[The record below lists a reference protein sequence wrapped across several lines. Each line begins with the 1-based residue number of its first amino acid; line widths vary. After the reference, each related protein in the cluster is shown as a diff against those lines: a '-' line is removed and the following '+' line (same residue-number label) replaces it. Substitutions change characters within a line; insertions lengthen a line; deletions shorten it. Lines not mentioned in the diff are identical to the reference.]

1 MFTSVNKNLNFAQL
15 IVLCKNPSMIKGRL
29 PPLRTALYLLFL
41 LVPVI
46 VYAQS
51 TGQTVVHIHETPD
64 PQSVTTASGAVGLSL
79 KTTFSLL
86 DQDNQVLM
94 AFEIENA
101 SIELED
107 DSYTAVVQELDD
119 PWTVVLLIDA
129 STTMGGYTTSS
140 AFKASKN
147 AITSAMSALP
157 DSTNIAIL
165 TFADSVTTR
174 LEFTQSKEA
183 IAPAIRGVMATSF
196 GNSCLNNA
204 LFEAVNMLGGA
215 PGRRAVIAFT
225 ASADNCATRS
235 VQEVADLAQKNR
247 VQIYPVG
254 LQGYTATEEAL
265 DRIANSTGGLAELRD
280 ESTLGFGLSNLM
292 AVLHNQWTARATIYP
307 SAGLQS
313 AILKI
318 NLKDETI
325 LTSPEIQFTSS
336 QDYIPPAEIHLAGN
350 VQSVEEGIL
359 FNLDIVQQE
368 KIRQLNVSI
377 ISKDTGQSVMAQSLV
392 SFSNINTV
400 PAVNLSPGLEYT
412 LTISAID
419 SQGNLLSEDSAEFKY
434 NPPQAMLAVTE
445 VTPPTADQENF
456 EVILVSQ
463 NVTGAVKFNA
473 WLTNAEAGQPLDGT
487 EITVPLGEP
496 ILIPA
501 DGVRSGEYYAVVQSL
516 DSADTILAK
525 SPPYKFSYKRAN
537 IIVRFSQWVSGSPF
551 AVISLTGLSCLT
563 LLAILALVWFFIP
576 KRASR
581 KDTVELVMPQNVR
594 RPTPGVGPPPSKP
607 AAKPARKPTTDRPKP
622 SSDKSKSRPRAKAH
636 APVKA
641 DIPSAQEAVQKPSAD
656 IQILQP
662 EAVNF
667 SAKMEHTPFSIGR
680 REGTDATL
688 PLDSS
693 SGVSG
698 NHLIITFL
706 DGNYYVKDEKST
718 YGTSNNNKSL
728 EKGKLYPLQDG
739 DVLGLGPE
747 VKIVFRISFPE

>member
-1 MFTSVNKNLNFAQL
+1 MFTSINANRNFAKL
-15 IVLCKNPSMIKGRL
+15 IVSCKNPSMNKSLRS
-29 PPLRTALYLLFL
+29 PLRTAFFLFAL

-51 TGQTVVHIHETPD
+51 AGQAIVHIHETPD
-64 PQSVTTASGAVGLSL
+64 PQPVTTASGAVGLSL
-79 KTTFSLL
+79 QTTFSLL

-101 SIELED
+101 SIELEG
-107 DSYTAVVQELDD
+107 DSYTAVVQEQDV

-129 STTMGGYTTSS
+129 SKTMGGFTSSS
-140 AFKASKN
+140 AFKASKT
-147 AITSAMSALP
+147 AITNAMSALP
-157 DSTNIAIL
+157 DSSNVAIL
-165 TFADSVTTR
+165 TFNDGVTTR

-183 IAPAIRGVMATSF
+183 IAPAIRGVTATSF

-204 LFEAVNMLGGA
+204 LYEAVNMLGRA

-225 ASADNCATRS
+225 ASDDNCATRTA
-235 VQEVADLAQKNR
+235 QAVADLAQKNR

-254 LQGYTATEEAL
+254 LQGYEATKEAL
-265 DRIANSTGGLAELRD
+265 DSIANATGGIAEFRD
-280 ESTLGFGLSNLM
+280 EGTLGFGLSNIM

-313 AILKI
+313 AVLKI

-325 LTSPEIQFTSS
+325 LTSHEIQFTSS
-336 QDYIPPAEIHLAGN
+336 QDYIPPAEIHLAGK
-350 VQSVEEGIL
+350 VQSVAEGIL

-368 KIRQLNVSI
+368 KIRQLNVNI

-412 LTISAID
+412 LTVSAID

-434 NPPQAMLAVTE
+434 EPPQAMLLVTE

-456 EVILVSQ
+456 VVTLVSQ
-463 NVTGAVKFNA
+463 NVAGAVKFNA
-473 WLTNAEAGQPLDGT
+473 WLLDEEAGQPLDGT
-487 EITVPLGEP
+487 EIIVPLGEP

-501 DGVRSGEYYAVVQSL
+501 DNVRSGEYFAVVQSL
-516 DSADTILAK
+516 DSADTVLAK
-525 SPPYKFSYKRAN
+525 SPPFKFNYKRAN

-551 AVISLTGLSCLT
+551 AVVSLTGLSCLT
-563 LLAILALVWFFIP
+563 LLAILALIWFFIP
-576 KRASR
+576 KRTKR

-594 RPTPGVGPPPSKP
+594 RSASGGIHPPSKP
-607 AAKPARKPTTDRPKP
+607 ARPARKPTTDPPKP
-622 SSDKSKSRPRAKAH
+622 RADKNKSRPRVR
-636 APVKA
+636 APARVKA
-641 DIPSAQEAVQKPSAD
+641 NIPSAQEAVQTPSAI
-656 IQILQP
+656 IQLLQP
-662 EAVNF
+662 EAVTF

-680 REGTDATL
+680 QKGNDAVL

-698 NHLIITFL
+698 NHLTITFR
-706 DGNYYVKDEKST
+706 DGSYYIRDDKST
-718 YGTSNNNKSL
+718 YGTTCNDKSL
-728 EKGKLYPLQDG
+728 DKGKEYPLQDG
-739 DVLGLGPE
+739 DVLRLGPIA
-747 VKIVFRISFPE
+747 KIVFQTTSTE

>member
-1 MFTSVNKNLNFAQL
+1 MFTSVNANLNIAQL
-15 IVLCKNPSMIKGRL
+15 IALCKNSPMIKNLRS
-29 PPLRTALYLLFL
+29 PLRAALYLLFL
-41 LVPVI
+41 LVPAV

-51 TGQTVVHIHETPD
+51 TSQAVVHIHETPD
-64 PQSVTTASGAVGLSL
+64 PQPVTTASGAVGLSL
-79 KTTFSLL
+79 QTTFSLL

-101 SIELED
+101 TIELEG
-107 DSYTAVVQELDD
+107 DSYTAVVQELDV

-140 AFKASKN
+140 AFKASKS
-147 AITSAMSALP
+147 AITSAMGGLP
-157 DSTNIAIL
+157 DSSNVAIL
-165 TFADSVTTR
+165 TFNDGVTTR
-174 LEFTQSKEA
+174 LEFTQTKEA
-183 IAPAIRGVMATSF
+183 IAPAIRAVTATSF

-204 LFEAVNMLGGA
+204 LYEAVNMLGGA
-215 PGRRAVIAFT
+215 PGRRAVIVFT

-254 LQGYTATEEAL
+254 LQGYTTTKEAL
-265 DRIANSTGGLAELRD
+265 DSIANSTGGLAELRD
-280 ESTLGFGLSNLM
+280 EGTLGFGFSNLM

-325 LTSPEIQFTSS
+325 LTSSEIQFTSS
-336 QDYIPPAEIHLAGN
+336 QDYIPPAEIHLAGK
-350 VQSVEEGIL
+350 VQSVAEGIL

-412 LTISAID
+412 LTVSAID

-434 NPPQAMLAVTE
+434 EPPQAMLVVTE

-456 EVILVSQ
+456 VITLVSQ
-463 NVTGAVKFNA
+463 NVSGAVKFNA
-473 WLTNAEAGQPLDGT
+473 WLTDEEAGQPLDET

-501 DGVRSGEYYAVVQSL
+501 DSVRSGEYFAVVQSL
-516 DSADTILAK
+516 DSADTVLAK
-525 SPPYKFSYKRAN
+525 SPPFKFNYKRAS
-537 IIVRFSQWVSGSPF
+537 IIARFSQWVSGSPL

-563 LLAILALVWFFIP
+563 LLAILALIWFFIP
-576 KRASR
+576 KRTNR
-581 KDTVELVMPQNVR
+581 KETVELVMPQSVR
-594 RPTPGVGPPPSKP
+594 RPTPGGTHPPSKP
-607 AAKPARKPTTDRPKP
+607 AKPARKPTTDPPKP
-622 SSDKSKSRPRAKAH
+622 IADKSKSRPR
-636 APVKA
+636 VKA
-641 DIPSAQEAVQKPSAD
+641 PAPIKANLPSAQEAVQTPSA
-656 IQILQP
+656 IVQMMHP

-680 REGTDATL
+680 REGSDAAL

-698 NHLIITFL
+698 NHLTITFL

-728 EKGKLYPLQDG
+728 EQGKLYPLQDG
-739 DVLGLGPE
+739 DVLGLGPK
-747 VKIVFRISFPE
+747 VKIVFRISSSE